1 MLTDQIVYQT
11 CVVKLGPAE
20 DLCSRLYSDE
30 NTTASTYL
38 EQVVQ
43 PYAASISMAIV
54 LLTSV
59 VPAVAALFFGPWS
72 EKFGRRPVIA
82 IASIGEL
89 LNVIFKTGSR
99 SFTDFQDIC

>member
-1 MLTDQIVYQT
+1 MLTDHIVYQT
-11 CVVKLGPAE
+11 CVFKLGSAE
-20 DLCSRLYSDE
+20 EVCSQLHSDD
-30 NTTASTYL
+30 NATASMVL

-43 PYAASISMAIV
+43 PYAASVSMAIV

-72 EKFGRRPVIA
+72 ERFGRKPVIA

-89 LNVIFKTGSR
+89 VEIYYA
-99 SFTDFQDIC
+99 